1 MRQLTPA
8 KQVEPQKQV
17 TEETKVGSSG
27 SDASD
32 NYETGYDEDIN
43 GPKVKPP
50 KKNLFTSKFFKKVND
65 LPEIDDGDSQMDGDD
80 ENDESA
86 GEFDWFQD
94 ISTRQQFLKTP
105 KTAPSNSK
113 KRTRTTPTDTKKIKK
128 GKQQ

>member
-1 MRQLTPA
+1 
-8 KQVEPQKQV
+8 
-17 TEETKVGSSG
+17 
-27 SDASD
+27 
-32 NYETGYDEDIN
+32 
-43 GPKVKPP
+43 
-50 KKNLFTSKFFKKVND
+50 
-65 LPEIDDGDSQMDGDD
+65 MDGDD

-94 ISTRQQFLKTP
+94 ISTRQQFLKSP